1 MQNSNTLDFNM
12 EEDEEE
18 SDDDIMI
25 DINMFMNGISE
36 KETKYKVG
44 K

>member
-1 MQNSNTLDFNM
+1 M

-25 DINMFMNGISE
+25 DINMFMNGIPE
-36 KETKYKVG
+36 KQTKYKVG